1 MEIERC
7 VFQREK
13 RNMNKSKDNDK
24 LEKVAR
30 SEGPPRLL
38 GDKKGTPYLNGDYLI
53 G

>member
-1 MEIERC
+1 MD
-7 VFQREK
+7 K
-13 RNMNKSKDNDK
+13 DK

-38 GDKKGTPYLNGDYLI
+38 EDKKGTPYLNGDYLI